1 MIYSVQSQMDT
12 DWDCLAHFSDQFEAE
27 FQVEVLRD
35 ENPGTLHR
43 VRPIKGECF
52 CGIGEVY
59 V

>member
-1 MIYSVQSQMDT
+1 MTYSVQSKVET
-12 DWDCLAHFSDQFEAE
+12 DWDCLAHFTDQFEAE

-52 CGIGEVY
+52 CGVGE
-59 V
+59 